1 MMRGLYCHLG
11 SMGLLQRVCV
21 YVYVYVCVFRGLCHP
36 LPDTML
42 MSMACAAAEGYDVPW
57 HMLQQRAV
65 LMSMVCTATRDHAEV
80 HSMC

>member
-1 MMRGLYCHLG
+1 MLG
-11 SMGLLQRVCV
+11 SMGLLQRVC
-21 YVYVYVCVFRGLCHP
+21 VYVYVCVFRGLCHP

-57 HMLQQRAV
+57 HMLRQRAV
-65 LMSMVCTATRDHAEV
+65 LMSMVCTDTRDHAEV